1 MVSRHG
7 EDCMKGQV
15 GKAKDHVKKNTKAAK
30 TGTPAKSLDP
40 CTKPQAQESASLE
53 SKDEACND
61 GVK

>member
-1 MVSRHG
+1 
-7 EDCMKGQV
+7 MKGQV